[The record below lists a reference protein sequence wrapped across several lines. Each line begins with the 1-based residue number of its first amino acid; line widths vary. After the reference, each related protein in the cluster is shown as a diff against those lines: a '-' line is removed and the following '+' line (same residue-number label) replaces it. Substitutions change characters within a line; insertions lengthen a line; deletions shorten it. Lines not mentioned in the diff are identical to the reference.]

1 MLTLYYVYS
10 ILLLVEKR
18 VKEGKRYAYRLD
30 TPPHAKPVYERCFQ
44 ALAALNGDV
53 LALMDGLLVS
63 KVASQ
68 MRHGCAHPEDALQC
82 VFC

>member
-18 VKEGKRYAYRLD
+18 VKEGKRYVYRLD
-30 TPPHAKPVYERCFQ
+30 APPRAQPAHERCFQ
-44 ALAALNGDV
+44 ALAALNGDA

-68 MRHGCAHPEDALQC
+68 MRNGCAHSEDALQ
-82 VFC
+82 